1 MTALP
6 SFRLL
11 LVPDNANFGVSSGV
25 EGLRLDETTMGDTAN
40 TGGRP
45 CNQGA
50 QLSAHGECCKRA
62 GERQK
67 TSSCQ
72 VLAVRTDRSCEFVGG
87 LT

>member
-6 SFRLL
+6 SLRLL
-11 LVPDNANFGVSSGV
+11 LMPDKANFGVSSGV
-25 EGLRLDETTMGDTAN
+25 AGLRLDETTMGDTAN

-50 QLSAHGECCKRA
+50 QLSAHGECCTRA
-62 GERQK
+62 DERQK
-67 TSSCQ
+67 TSSCH
-72 VLAVRTDRSCEFVGG
+72 VLAVRIDRFCEFVGG